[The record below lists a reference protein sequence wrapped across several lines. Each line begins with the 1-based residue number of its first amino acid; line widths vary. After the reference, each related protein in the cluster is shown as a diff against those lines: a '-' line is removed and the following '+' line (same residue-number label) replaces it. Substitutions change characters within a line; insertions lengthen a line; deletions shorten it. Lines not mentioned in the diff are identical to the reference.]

1 MVDVASRVGALKRG
15 VVESNTPTF
24 VPKVTTM
31 SPLGGVAREVHMDEP
46 VAFMQEVYAL
56 NRRNSHRR
64 RWQVIAVV
72 RMDQL
77 FGFWTDLGPVSDFET
92 EIEGETYRQPMYQ
105 QPVAFAHNVG
115 ECLEMAEL
123 GRNDEYASKHLHE
136 QTMNSTIHEQY
147 RQVVEQDMK
156 LIRNQSTFAATGGFK
171 MERNDYSPTGK
182 AEQQRKLEELND
194 YRQSRH

>member
-1 MVDVASRVGALKRG
+1 
-15 VVESNTPTF
+15 
-24 VPKVTTM
+24 M
-31 SPLGGVAREVHMDEP
+31 SPLGGVAGSVDMDEP

-56 NRRNSHRR
+56 NRKNSHRR
-64 RWQVIAVV
+64 RYQVLAVV
-72 RMDQL
+72 RLDQL

-136 QTMNSTIHEQY
+136 QTMNSDIHARYIQT
-147 RQVVEQDMK
+147 VEQDMK
-156 LIRNQSTFAATGGFK
+156 LIRNQSTFAATGDFK
-171 MERNDYSPTGK
+171 IERNDYSPTGK
-182 AEQQRKLEELND
+182 AEQQERLEALND
-194 YRQSRH
+194 YRQSRLTGSGSGG

>member
-1 MVDVASRVGALKRG
+1 MR
-15 VVESNTPTF
+15 VESNTPGF
-24 VPKVTTM
+24 VPTVTTM
-31 SPLGGVAREVHMDEP
+31 SPLGGVATDVDMDEP

-56 NRRNSHRR
+56 NRKGSHRR
-64 RWQVIAVV
+64 RWQVIAIV
-72 RMDQL
+72 RVDTL

-105 QPVAFAHNVG
+105 QPIAFAHNVG
-115 ECLEMAEL
+115 ECMEMAEL

-156 LIRNQSTFAATGGFK
+156 LIRNQSTFAATGDFK
-171 MERNDYSPTGK
+171 IERNGFSPTGK
-182 AEQQRKLEELND
+182 KEQQQRLEVLRD
-194 YRQSRH
+194 YR